1 MMAQQQQVAHVIQE
15 YQSPT
20 TQSSSRAAERE
31 QVSISSK
38 KDDAYLRYYWYYLV
52 PTLYTVPSNSRAIV
66 KSLLVSNDAGSA
78 ATITATLTDAASAV
92 FSLFKVK
99 SIASNTTEQLLTEP
113 LILLE
118 NEILKVTASDANE
131 LHVVASLLEINR
143 D

>member
-1 MMAQQQQVAHVIQE
+1 MANVYLNSKVDL
-15 YQSPT
+15 ST
-20 TQSSSRAAERE
+20 TDNT
-31 QVSISSK
+31 V
-38 KDDAYLRYYWYYLV
+38 
-52 PTLYTVPSNSRAIV
+52 LYTVPSNSRAII
-66 KSLLVSNDAGSA
+66 KSLLVSEDAGSGT
-78 ATITATLTDAASAV
+78 TITVTLISQTGTV

-113 LILLE
+113 LVLLE

>member
-1 MMAQQQQVAHVIQE
+1 MANIYTNAKVDL
-15 YQSPT
+15 T
-20 TQSSSRAAERE
+20 TTGET
-31 QVSISSK
+31 V
-38 KDDAYLRYYWYYLV
+38 
-52 PTLYTVPSNSRAIV
+52 LYTAPSNSRAIV

-78 ATITATLTDAASAV
+78 ATITVTLTNAASDV

-99 SIASNTTEQLLTEP
+99 SIASNASEQLLTEP

-118 NEILKVTASDANE
+118 SEVLKVTASDANE

>member
-1 MMAQQQQVAHVIQE
+1 MANIYTNAKVDL
-15 YQSPT
+15 T
-20 TQSSSRAAERE
+20 TTSET
-31 QVSISSK
+31 V
-38 KDDAYLRYYWYYLV
+38 
-52 PTLYTVPSNSRAIV
+52 LYTAPSNSRAIV

-78 ATITATLTDAASAV
+78 ATLTATLTNAAAV

-99 SIASNTTEQLLTEP
+99 SIDSNATEQLLTEP

-131 LHVVASLLEINR
+131 LHVVASILEINR

>member
-1 MMAQQQQVAHVIQE
+1 MANI
-15 YQSPT
+15 
-20 TQSSSRAAERE
+20 
-31 QVSISSK
+31 
-38 KDDAYLRYYWYYLV
+38 
-52 PTLYTVPSNSRAIV
+52 YTNANVDLFSTGDSVFCTAPSNSRAII
-66 KSLLVSNDAGSA
+66 KSLLVSNDAASA
-78 ATITATLTDAASAV
+78 ATITVTLTNAASAV

-118 NEILKVTASDANE
+118 SEILKVTASDANE